1 MTYKAARGLWL
12 YYKCSEKD
20 LSIILLDYSI
30 NPDFIANSQK
40 DIYILFIHLKELL
53 RGALLKLLILYL
65 YLSEPFLLLKVF
77 CQIIFCLFPVKLPL
91 RLKSC
96 KLQLLHM
103 IWTLSYHYHI

>member
-30 NPDFIANSQK
+30 NPNFIQIVK
-40 DIYILFIHLKELL
+40 KIYTFYLLHLKELL